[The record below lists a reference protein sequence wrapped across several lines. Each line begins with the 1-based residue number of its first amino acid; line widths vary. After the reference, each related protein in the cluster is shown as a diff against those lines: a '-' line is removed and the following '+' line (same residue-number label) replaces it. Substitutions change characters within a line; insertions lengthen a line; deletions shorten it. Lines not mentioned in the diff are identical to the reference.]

1 MYRRNSRSSGWGG
14 ARQDY
19 KLASREK
26 LDQVR
31 ERPATNEIKISWT
44 GWKIASPQIRAHI
57 FWSFPNAMAR
67 TMWFSIR
74 KFRFSH
80 VNSKSASLSL
90 TREKNNCQV
99 FLFLKLWEQV
109 SLLRKRCFS
118 YPVEKEIQRRKGLFI
133 ILSMSQC
140 NIEMKLPSCKGMQV
154 F

>member
-1 MYRRNSRSSGWGG
+1 MYRRNSRSSGWGGG

-90 TREKNNCQV
+90 TREKITVKFFFLIMRASFVVKENV
-99 FLFLKLWEQV
+99 FF
-109 SLLRKRCFS
+109 
-118 YPVEKEIQRRKGLFI
+118 
-133 ILSMSQC
+133 
-140 NIEMKLPSCKGMQV
+140 LPSGKRNTKTKRLIYYLVNVTLQYWDETA
-154 F
+154 